1 MRLGAVS
8 DTEGMRL
15 AFDVAVRAITF
26 VGLWLAWPDSPT
38 TGPGAAW
45 LLFATISLVGLLW
58 GVVDGLLTRGALTA
72 PMLRWALAAPAIAML
87 VPLLGGVAG
96 AAWPASIDV
105 VRWVFALTAML
116 YFMLVLPAGLGV
128 ALGSGVQG
136 LHRWPSRG

>member
-1 MRLGAVS
+1 
-8 DTEGMRL
+8 MRL
-15 AFDVAVRAITF
+15 ALDVSVRAA
-26 VGLWLAWPDSPT
+26 VVVALWVAWPDTPT

-58 GVVDGLLTRGALTA
+58 GVVDGLLADGSLTG
-72 PMLRWALAAPAIAML
+72 PIMRWASAAPAIAVL
-87 VPLLGGVAG
+87 VPVLGGLAG
-96 AAWPASIDV
+96 ASWPAGIDV

-116 YFMLVLPAGLGV
+116 YFMLVLPAALGV

>member
-1 MRLGAVS
+1 
-8 DTEGMRL
+8 MRL
-15 AFDVAVRAITF
+15 ALDVAVRAVAF
-26 VGLWLAWPDSPT
+26 VVLWLAWPDSPT
-38 TGPGAAW
+38 TGMGAAW

-58 GVVDGLLTRGALTA
+58 GVVDGLLWQGSLTT
-72 PMLRWALAAPAIAML
+72 PILRWVLTGPAVALL
-87 VPLLGGVAG
+87 VPLVGGVADG
-96 AAWPASIDV
+96 TWPATVDV

>member
-1 MRLGAVS
+1 MRFAL
-8 DTEGMRL
+8 
-15 AFDVAVRAITF
+15 DVAVRAVTF
-26 VGLWLAWPDSPT
+26 VVLWLAWPDSPT
-38 TGPGAAW
+38 TGLGAAW

-58 GVVDGLLTRGALTA
+58 GLVDGLLARGPLTA
-72 PMLRWALAAPAIAML
+72 PILRWALAAPAIALL
-87 VPLLGGVAG
+87 VPLVGGVAEG
-96 AAWPASIDV
+96 TWPAGVDV

>member
-1 MRLGAVS
+1 
-8 DTEGMRL
+8 MRL
-15 AFDVAVRAITF
+15 ALDVAVRAVVF
-26 VGLWLAWPDSPT
+26 VVLWLAWPDSPT
-38 TGPGAAW
+38 TGLGAAW

-58 GVVDGLLTRGALTA
+58 GVVDGLLAHGSLTT
-72 PMLRWALAAPAIAML
+72 PMLRWALAAPAIALL

-96 AAWPASIDV
+96 ADWPAGIDV